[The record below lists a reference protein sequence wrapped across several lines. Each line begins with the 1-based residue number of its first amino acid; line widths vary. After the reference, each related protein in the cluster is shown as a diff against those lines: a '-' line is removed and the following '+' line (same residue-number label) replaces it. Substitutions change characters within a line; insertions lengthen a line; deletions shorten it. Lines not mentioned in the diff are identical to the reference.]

1 VSVLQVLIADDELLA
16 RQRLTRLLKALPDV
30 AQCGEAADGEE
41 VLQRVSQ
48 GGVDVV
54 LLDIH
59 MPGLSGLDAMAL
71 LPPEGP
77 YVIFCTAQ
85 PEHAVLAFDA
95 GAVDYLL
102 KPIEAARLQKAIE
115 RARSRDAQRRFQEE
129 LSRHRSATAPVL
141 DRLTVPTR
149 QGIVLL
155 DPRTVTHAILE
166 DELVTVFTES
176 EKYLTDA
183 TLQELFDRL
192 APHGFERVHRR
203 ALLHLGKVSR
213 LEPLETGGMLA
224 RLPSGETVEI
234 SRQASRELRK
244 RLGLRRATEDEGPT

>member
-1 VSVLQVLIADDELLA
+1 VLVADDEKLA
-16 RQRLTRLLKALPDV
+16 RQRLARLLQALPEV
-30 AQCGEAADGEE
+30 ALCGEAATGEE
-41 VLQRVSQ
+41 VLERVAQ

-85 PEHAVLAFDA
+85 PEHAVRAFDA

-102 KPIEAARLQKAIE
+102 KPVEAERLKKALE

-129 LSRHRSATAPVL
+129 LLRHRATAPPAL
-141 DRLTVPTR
+141 DRLAVPTR
-149 QGIVLL
+149 QGIVLI
-155 DPRTVTHAILE
+155 DPATVTHAVLE
-166 DELVTVFTES
+166 GELVTVFTDS
-176 EKYLTDA
+176 ERHLTDA
-183 TLQELFDRL
+183 TLQELHERL
-192 APHGFERVHRR
+192 APHGVERVHRR
-203 ALLHLGKVSR
+203 ALLAVGKVSR

-244 RLGLRRATEDEGPT
+244 RLGLRRAAEDEQA

>member
-16 RQRLTRLLKALPDV
+16 RQRLTRLLGALPEV
-30 AQCGEAADGEE
+30 ALCGEAADGEA
-41 VLQRVSQ
+41 VLARVAQ

-71 LPPEGP
+71 LPADGP

-85 PEHAVLAFDA
+85 PEHAVRAFDE

-102 KPIEAARLQKAIE
+102 KPIEAGRLQKALE
-115 RARSRDAQRRFQEE
+115 RARSRDAQRRFQQD
-129 LSRHRSATAPVL
+129 LARHRGPTLPAL
-141 DRLTVPTR
+141 DRLAVSTR
-149 QGIVLL
+149 QGIVLI
-155 DPRTVTHAILE
+155 DPAAVTHAVLE
-166 DELVTVFTES
+166 DELVTVFTET
-176 EKYLTDA
+176 ERYLTDA
-183 TLQELFDRL
+183 TLQELHERL
-192 APHGFERVHRR
+192 APHGVERVHRR
-203 ALLHLGKVSR
+203 ALLAVGKVSR

-224 RLPSGETVEI
+224 RLPSGQTVEI

-244 RLGLRRATEDEGPT
+244 RLGLRRAVEDEGPG